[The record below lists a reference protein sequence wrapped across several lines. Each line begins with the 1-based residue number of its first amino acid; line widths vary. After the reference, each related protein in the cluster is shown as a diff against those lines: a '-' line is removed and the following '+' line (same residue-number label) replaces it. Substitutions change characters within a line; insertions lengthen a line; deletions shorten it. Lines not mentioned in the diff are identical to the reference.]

1 VYYTQIGYE
10 ALDRRSNRLDREETG
25 PHYLFCLTGR
35 WPNAEETAAITQLA
49 HDLKD

>member
-1 VYYTQIGYE
+1 MK
-10 ALDRRSNRLDREETG
+10 RLIDDQTDWTGKRPG